1 MTTLVTATSSSI
13 EKGESLIDTGWT
25 VDCIG
30 ADVIVMRHPNSG
42 SAHLMS
48 RYIGVPVVN
57 AGDGMHQHPSQG
69 LLDAMTILNHKK
81 TLRGL
86 RVVIVG
92 DVYHSRVARSNAEL
106 LSRFGAD
113 VIFCGP
119 LDFVPEVAS
128 TLAPGVTASHDLNS
142 ALQGADVVMALR
154 VQKERLAGTASQR
167 RGLHCAYQVTSQRMK
182 LAKPDAILMH
192 PGPVIRG
199 MELTSEVADGPQ
211 SCIHEQV
218 RNGVKTRMAILAMA
232 LGAADDMESLLI
244 QRGHV
249 IDPASGIDQEMDVL
263 LRDGRVAEIAA
274 PGKLRGQADKTF
286 NARGLIVAPGL
297 IDLHVHLREPGQSH
311 KETIATGTA
320 AAAAGGFTSVCA
332 MPNTVPVNDSAEITA
347 GCCRRSAARWS
358 MCFPSPPPPSA
369 ARARS

>member
-1 MTTLVTATSSSI
+1 MKPQLGSLLSISQLTTEQIEGILRLAKRMNPNKPSNILRGKRVVLLFYEASTRTRTSFEFAAKALGAITTLVTATSSSI

-25 VDCIG
+25 VQCIG

-69 LLDAMTILNHKK
+69 LLDAFTMLNHKK
-81 TLRGL
+81 KLRGL
-86 RVVIVG
+86 RVLIVG

-113 VIFCGP
+113 VVLCGP
-119 LDFVPEVAS
+119 LDFVPELAS
-128 TLAPGVTASHDLNS
+128 TLAPGVTVSHDLNH
-142 ALQGADVVMALR
+142 AIQGADVVMALR
-154 VQKERLAGTASQR
+154 VQKERLQGRHHSVQDYIAN
-167 RGLHCAYQVTSQRMK
+167 YQITPQRMM

-211 SCIHEQV
+211 SVIHEQV

-232 LGAADDMESLLI
+232 LGAA
-244 QRGHV
+244 
-249 IDPASGIDQEMDVL
+249 
-263 LRDGRVAEIAA
+263 
-274 PGKLRGQADKTF
+274 
-286 NARGLIVAPGL
+286 
-297 IDLHVHLREPGQSH
+297 
-311 KETIATGTA
+311 
-320 AAAAGGFTSVCA
+320 
-332 MPNTVPVNDSAEITA
+332 
-347 GCCRRSAARWS
+347 
-358 MCFPSPPPPSA
+358 
-369 ARARS
+369 

>member
-1 MTTLVTATSSSI
+1 MKPKLGSLLSINQLTTEQIEGILRLARRMNPDRPSRLLHGKRVVLLFYESSTRTRTSFEFAAKALGAVTTLVTATSSSI

-25 VDCIG
+25 VECIG

-48 RYIGVPVVN
+48 RYIHVPIVN

-69 LLDAMTILNHKK
+69 LLDAMTMLNHKK

-106 LSRFGAD
+106 LSRFGSD
-113 VIFCGP
+113 VVLCGP

-128 TLAPGVTASHDLNS
+128 TLAPGVTVSHDLNS

-154 VQKERLAGTASQR
+154 VQKERLAGRHHSVEDYIAN
-167 RGLHCAYQVTSQRMK
+167 YQVTAQRMK

-199 MELTSEVADGPQ
+199 MELTSDVADGPQ

-218 RNGVKTRMAILAMA
+218 RNGVKTRMAILAMTM
-232 LGAADDMESLLI
+232 GAA
-244 QRGHV
+244 
-249 IDPASGIDQEMDVL
+249 
-263 LRDGRVAEIAA
+263 
-274 PGKLRGQADKTF
+274 
-286 NARGLIVAPGL
+286 
-297 IDLHVHLREPGQSH
+297 
-311 KETIATGTA
+311 
-320 AAAAGGFTSVCA
+320 
-332 MPNTVPVNDSAEITA
+332 
-347 GCCRRSAARWS
+347 
-358 MCFPSPPPPSA
+358 
-369 ARARS
+369 

>member
-1 MTTLVTATSSSI
+1 MKPKLGSLLSINQLTTEQIEAILRLARRMNPDKPSRLLHGKRVVLLFYESSTRTRTSFEFAAKALGAVTTLVTATSSSI

-25 VDCIG
+25 VECIG

-48 RYIGVPVVN
+48 RYIGVPIVN

-69 LLDAMTILNHKK
+69 LLDAMTMLNHKK

-113 VIFCGP
+113 VVFCGP

-128 TLAPGVTASHDLNS
+128 TLAPGVTVSHDLNQ

-154 VQKERLAGTASQR
+154 VQKERLAGRHHSVEDYISN
-167 RGLHCAYQVTSQRMK
+167 YQVTPQRMK

-199 MELTSEVADGPQ
+199 IELTSEVADGPQ
-211 SCIHEQV
+211 SVIHEQV

-232 LGAADDMESLLI
+232 MGAA
-244 QRGHV
+244 
-249 IDPASGIDQEMDVL
+249 
-263 LRDGRVAEIAA
+263 
-274 PGKLRGQADKTF
+274 
-286 NARGLIVAPGL
+286 
-297 IDLHVHLREPGQSH
+297 
-311 KETIATGTA
+311 
-320 AAAAGGFTSVCA
+320 
-332 MPNTVPVNDSAEITA
+332 
-347 GCCRRSAARWS
+347 
-358 MCFPSPPPPSA
+358 
-369 ARARS
+369 